1 MEDEVLAVEARRVET
16 WLNQNGITS
25 LADFAFWYS
34 SFEEAL
40 DDAGRAVATAWQRAR
55 QDSSLGIAGLVRQL
69 FEQERAARNRP
80 VEPMAPPPRPGP
92 SQAVAAPVPAIVL
105 AKPSRSRRL
114 AAAPLAEPVGD
125 RNQDLVHQLM
135 SILLAAGT
143 HRPSDGQGDS
153 MVRANFG
160 DMASRICNRSE
171 RATITKALTTWSELR
186 EFARQRGSTVGAL
199 NAHELGHFTR
209 GHRFAQRALVALR
222 WMVRNMPLTYDLA
235 LVQQPAAQSG
245 QRFGVGASQ
254 APVAPPLLVWQLN
267 DLLEGNVNESAWT
280 ALGAWMMIFGV
291 VRYAHLQRSILT
303 RSDSVAMYFYC
314 FRGKQHGLREG
325 FYWTCPRHTFT
336 GFDLLPPL
344 LRHLEALGGADDKFR
359 GRLVFDSAKKE
370 AWAMGPFLRYLKDVF
385 RILLTNPQDLSS
397 YSFRRVSP
405 TLASL
410 AQMSEESR
418 LALGNWTDKSSG
430 SGIAFRYSDAKSR
443 LALQVKMALVKLVSR
458 LGSSLGSWQDVSMGK
473 LLCMIRCS
481 GRTRS
486 IRPYV

>member
-199 NAHELGHFTR
+199 NAHELGHFIR
-209 GHRFAQRALVALR
+209 GHRFAQRALVAFR

-280 ALGAWMMIFGV
+280 ALLGAWMMIFGLSDTPISNGAFSHV
-291 VRYAHLQRSILT
+291 VTPSLCTSIA
-303 RSDSVAMYFYC
+303 SGASNMGFVKDS
-314 FRGKQHGLREG
+314 
-325 FYWTCPRHTFT
+325 T
-336 GFDLLPPL
+336 G
-344 LRHLEALGGADDKFR
+344 HALGTP
-359 GRLVFDSAKKE
+359 L
-370 AWAMGPFLRYLKDVF
+370 P
-385 RILLTNPQDLSS
+385 
-397 YSFRRVSP
+397 VS
-405 TLASL
+405 TSC
-410 AQMSEESR
+410 
-418 LALGNWTDKSSG
+418 
-430 SGIAFRYSDAKSR
+430 
-443 LALQVKMALVKLVSR
+443 
-458 LGSSLGSWQDVSMGK
+458 
-473 LLCMIRCS
+473 LLCCDIL
-481 GRTRS
+481 
-486 IRPYV
+486 RPWAELMTSSAVGWFSTQPRRRPGPWALSCVT